1 MFIIQKEL
9 SPEAKVFL
17 RVLKRKMGSVPPHFE
32 FFATVNFKRFK
43 MFIDEISYIANHPNI
58 SSDFFTFIRYYIS
71 TNNGF
76 DYCVSLNSNTLLE
89 QGYSKTDLQNAL
101 NNQILPLEEKFT
113 TLFTKTIKAIEKP
126 QYFCKDDLQEL
137 YKLGFSDIDIWDSI
151 DHAAFLF
158 KFYKLLNAYKKA

>member
-9 SPEAKVFL
+9 STEAKVFL

-43 MFIDEISYIANHPNI
+43 MFIDEINYITNHPNI
-58 SSDFFTFIRYYIS
+58 SSDFFTFIRYYIAS
-71 TNNGF
+71 KNGF
-76 DYCVSLNSNTLLE
+76 DYCIELNKKLLLAKN
-89 QGYSKTDLQNAL
+89 YTNNNLQNAL

-113 TLFTKTIKAIEKP
+113 TLFIKTIKAIEKP

-137 YKLGFSDIDIWDSI
+137 YNLGFSDIDIWDSI

-158 KFYKLLNAYKKA
+158 KFYKLLNAYKKT